1 VRGAIAAG
9 HPLTAEAG
17 ARVLAK
23 GGSAVDAC
31 IAAAFVSWV
40 VESPVT
46 GPGGGGF
53 MLVHR
58 AKDRTSRLIDFFVT
72 IPALGLRR
80 SAARE
85 MEEVDV
91 GFVESSQIFRI
102 GAASCAVPG
111 APAGLEYVHRVYGTR
126 PWQELLAPAIELAR
140 DGVELTRPQAH
151 LHAVVDLI
159 LRHSPEGCE
168 IFGPEGRRLV
178 AGERLVQRDLA
189 HTLELLSE
197 HGSRAIYGGD
207 IARAIAAHV
216 RERGGAITLRDLEEY
231 RVIRRRPVRV
241 EFCGHEFE
249 SNPPPSTGGVLIGY
263 GLRMIDRLG
272 PGGPAGSAEAI
283 ARLVEVMREQNR
295 VRGARFGRDLHRG
308 GLTRRLYDDEQLAAA
323 IERVGGTTQISVVD
337 AEGNAASCTASTG
350 SGSGVVVPGTGI
362 HLNNM
367 LGEFDLAASAGTARP
382 GVRMTS
388 MMAPS
393 LVLRDGHPRLVVGS
407 AGSLRLRGAILQIV
421 IDVVVHGME
430 VEDAI
435 GLPRFHLH
443 DGEVHC
449 EGGADPVELDRLE
462 ALGYRVVR
470 WRRRNLYFG
479 GAAAVEIRED
489 GSLAA
494 AGDPRRGG
502 AGLVVE

>member
-17 ARVLAK
+17 ARVLAD

-58 AKDRTSRLIDFFVT
+58 ANDRTSRLIDFFVT
-72 IPALGLRR
+72 IPGLGLRG
-80 SAARE
+80 AATGE
-85 MEEVDV
+85 MEDVDV

-126 PWQELLAPAIELAR
+126 PWQELLAPAIDLAR
-140 DGVELTRPQAH
+140 EGVELTRPQAH

-159 LRHSPEGCE
+159 LRHSPEGRE

-178 AGERLVQRDLA
+178 AGERLIQRDLA

-207 IARAIAAHV
+207 VARAIAAHV
-216 RERGGAITLRDLEEY
+216 RERGGALTLRDLEEY
-231 RVIRRRPVRV
+231 RVVRRRPVRV

-263 GLRMIDRLG
+263 GLRMVDRLG
-272 PGGPAGSAEAI
+272 AGGPAGSAEAI
-283 ARLVEVMREQNR
+283 ARLVEIMREQNR

-367 LGEFDLAASAGTARP
+367 LGEFDLAGSAGAARP

-393 LVLRDGHPRLVVGS
+393 LVLREGHPRLVVGS
-407 AGSLRLRGAILQIV
+407 AGSLRLRGAIMQIV
-421 IDVVVHGME
+421 VDVAVHGMPVDE
-430 VEDAI
+430 AI
-435 GLPRFHLH
+435 DFPRFHLQ
-443 DGEVHC
+443 DDDVHC
-449 EGGADPVELDRLE
+449 EGGADPAELDRLE
-462 ALGYRVVR
+462 GLGYQVVR

-479 GAAAVEIRED
+479 GAAAVEIRH
-489 GSLAA
+489 GGLAA

>member
-1 VRGAIAAG
+1 MRGAIAAG
-9 HPLTAEAG
+9 HPLTTEAG
-17 ARVLAK
+17 VRVLAN

-72 IPALGLRR
+72 IPGLGLRR
-80 SAARE
+80 SASRE

-140 DGVELTRPQAH
+140 DGVALTRPQAH

-159 LRHSPEGCE
+159 LRHSPEGRE

-178 AGERLVQRDLA
+178 ARERLVQRDLA
-189 HTLELLSE
+189 HTLGLLSE

-231 RVIRRRPVRV
+231 RVI
-241 EFCGHEFE
+241 
-249 SNPPPSTGGVLIGY
+249 
-263 GLRMIDRLG
+263 
-272 PGGPAGSAEAI
+272 
-283 ARLVEVMREQNR
+283 
-295 VRGARFGRDLHRG
+295 
-308 GLTRRLYDDEQLAAA
+308 
-323 IERVGGTTQISVVD
+323 
-337 AEGNAASCTASTG
+337 
-350 SGSGVVVPGTGI
+350 
-362 HLNNM
+362 
-367 LGEFDLAASAGTARP
+367 
-382 GVRMTS
+382 
-388 MMAPS
+388 
-393 LVLRDGHPRLVVGS
+393 
-407 AGSLRLRGAILQIV
+407 
-421 IDVVVHGME
+421 
-430 VEDAI
+430 
-435 GLPRFHLH
+435 
-443 DGEVHC
+443 
-449 EGGADPVELDRLE
+449 
-462 ALGYRVVR
+462 
-470 WRRRNLYFG
+470 
-479 GAAAVEIRED
+479 
-489 GSLAA
+489 
-494 AGDPRRGG
+494 
-502 AGLVVE
+502 